1 MSQLKL
7 PTLDDVDVSGKKVL
21 LRVDFNSPV
30 GENEELLDDSRIKA
44 HVPTIK
50 ELLEKG
56 AAVVVVSHQGRPGE
70 SDFIT
75 LEPHAAKLSALL
87 GQSVQF
93 VEDVMGPEA
102 RRRIKNLKPGEVLL
116 LDNVRFLAEEN
127 INAPPEVQEKT
138 YLVRRL
144 AKLFDY
150 YVNDAFATAHRSQ
163 PSIVGFP
170 MVLPS
175 VMGRLMQKEVEAL
188 SKIFNPKVSPKV
200 FVLGGGKVPDSLS
213 IIENIVENKVADRIL
228 TTGLLS
234 ELFLVAKGIDL
245 GEQNMKFLEK
255 KGILS
260 LVPKARRLLLSGA
273 PIDVPLDFVT
283 IDDNGNV
290 KVEPAFNV
298 TGLIRDI
305 GPATIRSY
313 SELIKEA
320 KVVVMRGP
328 AGVMEDPRFR
338 KGTRELVRAA
348 LESGAFTIFGGGHL
362 TAVIEELGMRDRV
375 GHISTGGGALLAFL
389 SGKELP
395 ALKALELSAK
405 KFGLS
410 RQ

>member
-1 MSQLKL
+1 MRVVDL
-7 PTLDDVDVSGKKVL
+7 PTLDNIDVSGKKVL

-30 GENEELLDDSRIKA
+30 GAEEELLDDSRIKA
-44 HVPTIK
+44 HIPTIR
-50 ELLEKG
+50 ELLERS
-56 AAVVVVSHQGRPGE
+56 AAVVIVSHQGRPGE

-75 LEPHAAKLSALL
+75 LEPHAAKLSAIL
-87 GQSVQF
+87 GKSVQF

-127 INAPPEVQEKT
+127 INAPPEVQMKT
-138 YLVRRL
+138 YLVKRL

-175 VMGRLMQKEVEAL
+175 VMGRLMQKEVQAL
-188 SKIFNPKVSPKV
+188 SKIFNKDVHPKV

-213 IIENIVENKVADRIL
+213 IIENIVKNKVADRIL

-234 ELFLVAKGIDL
+234 ELFLVAKGLDL
-245 GEQNMKFLEK
+245 GEKNMGFLEK

-273 PIDVPLDFVT
+273 PIDVPLDYVT
-283 IDDNGNV
+283 IDDGNT
-290 KVEPAFNV
+290 KVEPVYNI

-305 GPATIRSY
+305 GPATVKSY

-320 KVVVMRGP
+320 KIVVMRGP

-338 KGTRELVRAA
+338 KGTKELVRAA

-389 SGKELP
+389 SGKKLP
-395 ALKALELSAK
+395 ALKALEISAER
-405 KFGLS
+405 FGLK
-410 RQ
+410 

>member
-1 MSQLKL
+1 MA
-7 PTLDDVDVSGKKVL
+7 TLDDVNLEGKKVL
-21 LRVDFNSPV
+21 VRVDFNSPV
-30 GENEELLDDSRIKA
+30 SGEELLDDSRIRA

-50 ELLEKG
+50 ELLDKG
-56 AAVVVVSHQGRPGE
+56 ASIVLISHQGRPGE
-70 SDFIT
+70 PDFIT
-75 LEPHAAKLSALL
+75 LEPHAAKLSKLL
-87 GQSVQF
+87 GQTVQF
-93 VEDVMGPEA
+93 VDDVMGPEA
-102 RRRIKNLKPGEVLL
+102 RKRIKSLKPGEVLL

-127 INAPPEVQEKT
+127 INAPPERQAET

-144 AKLFDY
+144 AKLFDL

-170 MVLPS
+170 MVLPG
-175 VMGRLMQKEVEAL
+175 VMGRLMQREVEAL
-188 SKIFNPKVSPKV
+188 SKIFNPKESPKV

-213 IIENIVENKVADRIL
+213 IIENIIQNKVADRIL

-245 GEQNMKFLEK
+245 GDKNMKFLER

-260 LVPKARRLLLSGA
+260 LVPKARRLLLMGA
-273 PIDVPLDFVT
+273 PIDVPVDYVTLDEET
-283 IDDNGNV
+283 GEV
-290 KVEPAFNV
+290 KVEPVYNL
-298 TGLIRDI
+298 TGVIRDI
-305 GPATIRSY
+305 GPATVKMY

-320 KVVVMRGP
+320 KIVVMRGP

-338 KGTRELVRAA
+338 TGTKELVRAA

-362 TAVIEELGMRDRV
+362 TAVIEELGMKERV

-395 ALKALELSAK
+395 ALSALKVSAS
-405 KFGLS
+405 KFGLVK
-410 RQ
+410 

>member
-1 MSQLKL
+1 LRVVDL
-7 PTLDDVDVSGKKVL
+7 PTLDNIDVSGKKVL

-30 GENEELLDDSRIKA
+30 GAEEELLDDSRIKA
-44 HVPTIK
+44 HIPTIR
-50 ELLEKG
+50 ELLERS
-56 AAVVVVSHQGRPGE
+56 AAVVIVSHQGRPGE

-75 LEPHAAKLSALL
+75 LEPHAAKLSAIL
-87 GQSVQF
+87 GKSVQF

-127 INAPPEVQEKT
+127 INAPPEVQMKT
-138 YLVRRL
+138 YLVKRL

-175 VMGRLMQKEVEAL
+175 VMGRLMQKEVQAL
-188 SKIFNPKVSPKV
+188 SKIFNKDVHPKV

-213 IIENIVENKVADRIL
+213 IIENIVKNKVADRIL

-234 ELFLVAKGIDL
+234 ELFLVAKGLDL
-245 GEQNMKFLEK
+245 GEKNMGFLEK

-273 PIDVPLDFVT
+273 PIDVPLDYVT
-283 IDDNGNV
+283 IDDGNT
-290 KVEPAFNV
+290 KVEPVYNI

-305 GPATIRSY
+305 GPATVKSY

-320 KVVVMRGP
+320 KIVVMRGP

-338 KGTRELVRAA
+338 KGTKELVRAA

-389 SGKELP
+389 SGKKLP
-395 ALKALELSAK
+395 ALKALEISAER
-405 KFGLS
+405 FGLK
-410 RQ
+410 